1 MAFFFVWL
9 LLPHHVSW
17 IYIFVVSILSRG
29 SIGKKSFL
37 ELREPDFFSFSLRS
51 QSRLSWH
58 SSFFPHFY
66 FNYCISGSRNGF
78 HFFSLT
84 RNIICFIY
92 MCTMLCDPFR
102 IIHSF
107 GKLTIKD
114 YLYVGYTHTFGEFNV
129 TCSEWK
135 REREREKRN
144 IRYVFRIWI
153 HRRQPLP
160 LSIYLN
166 SLFRGKRHFS
176 SLPVYSTNCEN
187 VCLTELNLVNECI
200 CFRCI
205 CRLTSLREQARASIP
220 L

>member
-1 MAFFFVWL
+1 MLWISSFGGFFFVWL

-135 REREREKRN
+135 REREKKAQYSLC
-144 IRYVFRIWI
+144 I
-153 HRRQPLP
+153 
-160 LSIYLN
+160 SYLN
-166 SLFRGKRHFS
+166 SSSPTTATVNLLEFAFS
-176 SLPVYSTNCEN
+176 GAKDTSL
-187 VCLTELNLVNECI
+187 VCLYILRIVKMYVLLN
-200 CFRCI
+200 
-205 CRLTSLREQARASIP
+205 
-220 L
+220 